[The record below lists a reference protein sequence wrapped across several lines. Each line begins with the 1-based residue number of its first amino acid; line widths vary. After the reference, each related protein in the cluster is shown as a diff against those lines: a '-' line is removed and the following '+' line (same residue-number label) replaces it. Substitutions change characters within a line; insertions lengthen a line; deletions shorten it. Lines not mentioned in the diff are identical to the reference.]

1 MRKEIQV
8 IKKDDQKIIYL
19 ITDQNEKI
27 IEKILPLEA
36 KSLYV
41 ALKDIKAYI
50 PRIKKIYESQGRL
63 VVDEEYIEFPTLE
76 DYRKTHPLT
85 RVQIISVMQQLLDIL
100 DVLHH
105 HDPMIIHRDIK
116 PENIYYDGEKI
127 ILGDFDIA
135 RFYTNKHTVD
145 TTALGSIGYAAPE
158 QFGFSQ
164 TTKQT
169 DLYACGVLL
178 NVLAT
183 GYMPSVSLVKGM
195 LRPIVKRAIEIDP
208 QDRYQSAQA
217 MQRSLAYCTLIPVGF
232 RHGKKSHKII
242 AGITYILFALLLI
255 MVALS
260 VKKETFWS
268 VLFMFS
274 LELWFLVFGFN
285 YANVYDFCLFHKNH
299 HRMIRILGILLTTI
313 ITYFF
318 FLFLFGLGLV
328 IFS

>member
-1 MRKEIQV
+1 
-8 IKKDDQKIIYL
+8 
-19 ITDQNEKI
+19 
-27 IEKILPLEA
+27 
-36 KSLYV
+36 
-41 ALKDIKAYI
+41 
-50 PRIKKIYESQGRL
+50 
-63 VVDEEYIEFPTLE
+63 
-76 DYRKTHPLT
+76 
-85 RVQIISVMQQLLDIL
+85 
-100 DVLHH
+100 
-105 HDPMIIHRDIK
+105 MIIHRDIK

-242 AGITYILFALLLI
+242 ASITYILFALLLI

-260 VKKETFWS
+260 VKKDTFWS